1 LWSVEAE
8 TITGGSG
15 TSSGVGSGVLLIA
28 LFLLNLASAA
38 LPAALFGSSDNR
50 TSKSPPK
57 TFVHWMVGCASTFC
71 NSDSAVDNLVFVF
84 VFVLVLVLDIVK
96 DIVKVFYY
104 FRFILGSGELG
115 RNDASHFFDERSPS
129 PSVFHKNVSVRPF
142 SPFIW

>member
-1 LWSVEAE
+1 VQSTTSHFLLLLWSVEAE

-57 TFVHWMVGCASTFC
+57 TFVHRMVGCGSTFC
-71 NSDSAVDNLVFVF
+71 NSDSAIDNLVFVF
-84 VFVLVLVLDIVK
+84 VFIFVLVLVFDIVK
-96 DIVKVFYY
+96 DIMKVF
-104 FRFILGSGELG
+104 S
-115 RNDASHFFDERSPS
+115 
-129 PSVFHKNVSVRPF
+129 
-142 SPFIW
+142 